1 MAQPCS
7 VCEHPDRAQVEIA
20 LANGVAQR
28 VLALRYGLDRS
39 QLSRHFAR
47 HVPDAHKVRLRTRAA
62 RSDEELA
69 ALRDTESKSLLD
81 NLTWQRVRLYANADA
96 AAAIGDLAGER
107 AALAEASRVTERTA
121 KLLGE
126 LDQHIT
132 VNHQINL
139 VADPIWH
146 MLRTELVRALRPY
159 GDAHPAAIAALQRVE
174 QMAAPRVLEHAA

>member
-1 MAQPCS
+1 MALPCS
-7 VCEHPDRAQVEIA
+7 VCEHPDRAQIELA

-28 VLALRYGLDRS
+28 VLALRYSLDRS
-39 QLSRHFAR
+39 QLSRHFTK
-47 HVPDAHKVRLRTRAA
+47 HVADAHKIRLRTRAA

-96 AAAIGDLAGER
+96 SASIGDLAGER
-107 AALAEASRVTERTA
+107 AAIAEASRVTERTA

-126 LDQHIT
+126 LGQHIT

-139 VADPIWH
+139 ITDPRWH
-146 MLRTELVRALRPY
+146 MIRTELVRALRPY
-159 GDAHPAAIAALQRVE
+159 PSAHQACIEALQKVE
-174 QMAAPRVLEHAA
+174 QMQAPRVLEHAA